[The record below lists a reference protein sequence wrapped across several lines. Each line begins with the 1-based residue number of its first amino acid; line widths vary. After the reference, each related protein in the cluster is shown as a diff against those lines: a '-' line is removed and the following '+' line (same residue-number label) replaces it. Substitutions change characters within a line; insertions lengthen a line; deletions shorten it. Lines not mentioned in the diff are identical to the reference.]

1 MRRRRIRISIFVRLF
16 TKSVAAGPYQLNPT
30 QLKVVKST
38 EAVLSTSAY
47 CYQKEKLLLSR
58 QYLSS

>member
-1 MRRRRIRISIFVRLF
+1 MYGLWTEWGLAMRRRRIRISIFVRLF

-38 EAVLSTSAY
+38 
-47 CYQKEKLLLSR
+47 
-58 QYLSS
+58 QYGL